1 MFGNSKR
8 KFLEKFKA
16 SWGNPK
22 TDAFNFDAIEQYFR
36 KKDNSA
42 ALQVLSNQ
50 TINDLDFYG
59 LFAFTDRTHSRIG
72 QQYLFNKLLTVK
84 NVPYFI
90 EQEKLIEHFTKN
102 EQDRLDTQF
111 ILNKLNDD
119 ESYNVCNLFLEDFVE
134 PPKYFPIIKVLSLVS
149 FLTFI
154 AIIFLPKIGIFVIGL
169 FAINLFLHY
178 LNKKHIEMYSD
189 SIPRL
194 SLLSRCIREL
204 IKINMPLDS
213 DKALVSSLGSI
224 EKLNGKMSIFTI
236 ESKQTADPMAGM
248 FYMLVEYIKILFLL
262 EPIIVFSALKHLRLK
277 RKDIQNLYEFF
288 GKIDSANSIASLRCG
303 LSHYC
308 IPKIFMERKGIGF
321 DDLYHPLI
329 QNCVTNSMD
338 TKGKSI
344 LLSGSNMSGKT
355 TFIRSLS
362 ISTLFAQTINT
373 CFASNFQ
380 LSPMKIYSAIRI
392 SDDVLSGKSYYFEEV
407 LAINE
412 MVKESQLG
420 SRTLFLLDEIFKG
433 TNTIERIAAGKA
445 VLSYIS
451 KNGNTVFVSTHDIEL
466 TGLLNNTYD
475 LYHFTELV
483 VDGKVHFDYKLK
495 SGELKT
501 RNAIRILEINGYP
514 EEIIEEAKEIS
525 NLIIGLNSQNG

>member
-8 KFLEKFKA
+8 KILEKFKA
-16 SWGNPK
+16 SWGKPK
-22 TDAFNFDAIEQYFR
+22 IDAFNIDAIEQYFR

-42 ALQVLSNQ
+42 ALQVISQQ
-50 TINDLDFYG
+50 TINDLDFYK

-72 QQYLFNKLLTVK
+72 QQYLFNQLLTIK
-84 NVPYFI
+84 KVPDFI
-90 EQEKLIEHFTKN
+90 GQEKFIEHFAKN
-102 EQDRLDTQF
+102 EKDRLNAQF
-111 ILNKLNDD
+111 VLHKLNDD
-119 ESYNVCNLFLEDFVE
+119 RSFSICHLFLDDFIE
-134 PPKYFPIIKVLSLVS
+134 PPKYLPIIKILSLINVFS
-149 FLTFI
+149 FIVMFFI
-154 AIIFLPKIGIFVIGL
+154 PNIGIFLLICL
-169 FAINLFLHY
+169 FSINLFLHY
-178 LNKKHIEMYSD
+178 SNKKHIETYSD

-204 IKINMPLDS
+204 LKVNLPLGPDN
-213 DKALVSSLGSI
+213 AVVSSLESI
-224 EKLNGKMSIFTI
+224 EKLNSKLSIFTI
-236 ESKQTADPMAGM
+236 ESRQTADPLAG
-248 FYMLVEYIKILFLL
+248 FVYMLVEYIKIQFLL
-262 EPIIVFSALKHLRLK
+262 EPIIVFSALKHLRVK

-288 GKIDSANSIASLRCG
+288 GRIDSASSIASLRCG

-329 QNCVTNSMD
+329 QNCVTNSME
-338 TKGKSI
+338 TEEKSV

-362 ISTLFAQTINT
+362 ISTLYAQTINT
-373 CFASNFQ
+373 CFASDFQ
-380 LSPMKIYSAIRI
+380 LSPMKIFSAIRI

-412 MVKESQLG
+412 MVKESQSG
-420 SRTLFLLDEIFKG
+420 SKTLFLLDEIFKG

-445 VLSYIS
+445 VLSYIC

-466 TGLLNNTYD
+466 TGLLNNAYD
-475 LYHFTELV
+475 LYNFTETV
-483 VDGKVHFDYKLK
+483 VDNKVHFDYKLK

-514 EEIIEEAKEIS
+514 KEIIEEAKEIS
-525 NLIIGLNSQNG
+525 NLIIGA